1 MEMKKTLVAV
11 GSVAAALVMVVSLAG
26 TAQAAPGAGGR
37 SGGISAL
44 VTAGTITAEQQA
56 AFKAAVDVEKQVAGV
71 TCEQAKTAALASLV
85 AKGTITQSQAD
96 AIKAAKA
103 AKRTS
108 AAATS
113 SMLVTPAS

>member
-1 MEMKKTLVAV
+1 MKKTLVAV

-56 AFKAAVDVEKQVAGV
+56 AFKAAVDVEKQV
-71 TCEQAKTAALASLV
+71 TPAALASLV
-85 AKGTITQSQAD
+85 AKGTITQSQAE

-108 AAATS
+108 TSATS

>member
-1 MEMKKTLVAV
+1 MKKTLVAV
-11 GSVAAALVMVVSLAG
+11 GSVAAALAMVVSLAG

-37 SGGISAL
+37 SSGISAL
-44 VTAGTITAEQQA
+44 VAAGTITAEQQS

-103 AKRTS
+103 AKRTTT
-108 AAATS
+108 AATS

>member
-1 MEMKKTLVAV
+1 MKRTLVAV
-11 GSVAAALVMVVSLAG
+11 GSVAAALAMVVSLAG

-56 AFKAAVDVEKQVAGV
+56 AFKAAVDVEKQAAGV
-71 TCEQAKTAALASLV
+71 TCEQAKAAALASLV

-96 AIKAAKA
+96 AIRAAKA
-103 AKRTS
+103 AKRTTT
-108 AAATS
+108 ATTS

>member
-11 GSVAAALVMVVSLAG
+11 GSVAAALAMVVSMAG
-26 TAQAAPGAGGR
+26 TAQAAPGGR

-44 VTAGTITAEQQA
+44 VTAGTITVAQKD
-56 AFKAAVDVEKQVAGV
+56 AFKAAVDLEKENTDL
-71 TCEQAKTAALASLV
+71 TCEQAKAAALASLV

-103 AKRTS
+103 AKKAPASTTP
-108 AAATS
+108 A
-113 SMLVTPAS
+113 TPAS

>member
-1 MEMKKTLVAV
+1 MKKTLIAV
-11 GSVAAALVMVVSLAG
+11 GSVAAALAMVVSMAG
-26 TAQAAPGAGGR
+26 TAQAAPGG
-37 SGGISAL
+37 SNGISAL
-44 VTAGTITAEQQA
+44 VTAGTITAAQQT
-56 AFKAAVDVEKQVAGV
+56 AFKAAVDIEKETAGV
-71 TCEQAKTAALASLV
+71 TCEQAKAAALASLV

-108 AAATS
+108 TAATS